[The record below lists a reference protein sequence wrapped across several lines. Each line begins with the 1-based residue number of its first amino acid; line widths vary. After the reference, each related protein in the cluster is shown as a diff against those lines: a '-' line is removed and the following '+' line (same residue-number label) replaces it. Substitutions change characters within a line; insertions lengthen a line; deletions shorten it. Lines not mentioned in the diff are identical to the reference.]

1 MFKKMLSILIGVAL
15 CMSGCS
21 GSSSGSNSGSSS
33 SSISGSSSS
42 SISGSSSGS
51 SSSTIDFNYKDD
63 SIPGSDYNYSIDT
76 KNKVIKMNIKHFDST
91 LDGKPKVIDKEVKID
106 NDKVFNYIIDAYNH
120 NVLDDNSD
128 WAYVFCSDLEGIDK
142 VLKDEVIAKKDDVDN
157 ELWEVEYSDSDLNDD
172 DVVTALE
179 DFEFVWEQM
188 LYDLGQVSKNDN
200 K

>member
-1 MFKKMLSILIGVAL
+1 MVKKMLSILIIGVAL

-33 SSISGSSSS
+33 SSISGS
-42 SISGSSSGS
+42 ISGSSS
-51 SSSTIDFNYKDD
+51 SSSTIDFSYKDD

-76 KNKVIKMNIKHFDST
+76 KNKIIKMNIKHFDST
-91 LDGKPKVIDKEVKID
+91 LDGKPKITDKEVKVD

-120 NVLDDNSD
+120 NVLDNNSD
-128 WAYVFCSDLEGIDK
+128 WAYVFCSDLEDIDE
-142 VLKDEVIAKKDDVDN
+142 VLKDEVIAKKGEVDN
-157 ELWEVEYSDSDLNDD
+157 ELWEVEYSDSDLNGD